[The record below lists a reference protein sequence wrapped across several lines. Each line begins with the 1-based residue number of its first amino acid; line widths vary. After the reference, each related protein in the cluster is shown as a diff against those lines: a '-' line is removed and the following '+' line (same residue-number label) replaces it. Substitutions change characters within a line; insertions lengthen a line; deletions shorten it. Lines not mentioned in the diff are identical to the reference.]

1 MDNNAYF
8 DGGRSLPICGRASSK
23 KLRSSSPMHL
33 RSLSL
38 WYVQSVI
45 TSLYDVQLTAI
56 EHGNENAWVRY
67 LDQSRSNIQH
77 LLTFDHLQLV

>member
-1 MDNNAYF
+1 MNDAYF
-8 DGGRSLPICGRASSK
+8 DGGHFLPICGRASLK
-23 KLRSSSPMHL
+23 RLRSSSLTHL

-38 WYVQSVI
+38 WYVQHEFLS
-45 TSLYDVQLTAI
+45 YDTRLTAV

-67 LDQSRSNIQH
+67 LDQSRSNLQR